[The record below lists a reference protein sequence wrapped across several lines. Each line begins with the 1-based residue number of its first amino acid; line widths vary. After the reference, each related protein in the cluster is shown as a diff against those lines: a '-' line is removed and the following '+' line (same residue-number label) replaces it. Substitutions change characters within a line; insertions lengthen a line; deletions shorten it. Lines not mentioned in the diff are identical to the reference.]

1 MKRGSWLRSEQ
12 GLQTLEWVA
21 LGLVILALMAAVA
34 FFLTYRASEST
45 GRTVTETVEALFE
58 CVQQLDF
65 DCARDVLSAEG
76 GRPEPP
82 RDLIWCITHP
92 LDCWRE
98 VVWPGIQKGAKWVWD
113 RLVEVGRA
121 IHQGAARVWDWL
133 KKQWDTWLK
142 GALAGLLAAAL
153 VILGIALLAF
163 LGVITGGVAVIAAIA
178 ALIVGLLVGI
188 LSQLF
193 DPKGGFW
200 KYFAN
205 ALTASTIAAG
215 LVISGGIAIAR
226 GLIKE
231 WLTSGL
237 IPTAISM
244 VIDFISRFDDL
255 SVALTLALSQGKWG
269 NLAEWFAQWL
279 VAGVMTYLTTIA
291 TWGLIK
297 ALLPLE
303 KYSISS
309 FSRAIKGLFAF
320 KYFPKT
326 LTSLTSIA
334 VINLGSIY
342 FTGVLTNN
350 PPRPEEYIVTALY
363 AFLLWIPFEGLKSL
377 GWHEWAVE
385 FISQLSQKLSS
396 WILRRLGLRKS

>member
-142 GALAGLLAAAL
+142 GALAGLLAAIVIIIGLIVL
-153 VILGIALLAF
+153 VKIGLVAI
-163 LGVITGGVAVIAAIA
+163 GVAVVAGVL
-178 ALIVGLLVGI
+178 ALIACLIAGI
-188 LSQLF
+188 VSQMNG
-193 DPKGGFW
+193 GGFW
-200 KYFAN
+200 ECFKN
-205 ALTASTIAAG
+205 ALALGVLVAG
-215 LVISGGIAIAR
+215 LIISGG
-226 GLIKE
+226 
-231 WLTSGL
+231 
-237 IPTAISM
+237 TAISKGL
-244 VIDFISRFDDL
+244 VVEWLKSGFVPTLISLVLDSFFNFNDL
-255 SVALTLALSQGKWG
+255 LNALQKG
-269 NLAEWFAQWL
+269 NLSAMGAWALQRVVNAAFTYVTSLAAWGLMQHLLPTWKLARQYTPSEIVRRLGWL
-279 VAGVMTYLTTIA
+279 YLTP
-291 TWGLIK
+291 LIK
-297 ALLPLE
+297 QT
-303 KYSISS
+303 I
-309 FSRAIKGLFAF
+309 
-320 KYFPKT
+320 
-326 LTSLTSIA
+326 TSSIA
-334 VINLGSIY
+334 ITLINISGIY
-342 FTGVLTNN
+342 LTGVLTGH
-350 PPRPEEYIVTALY
+350 PPEAGEYIAVSLFTI
-363 AFLLWIPFEGLKSL
+363 LLWFVPPIVQAAGIPELI
-377 GWHEWAVE
+377 VE
-385 FISQLSQKLSS
+385 SVNQGAQKLLGN
-396 WILRRLGLRKS
+396 WITSRLKR